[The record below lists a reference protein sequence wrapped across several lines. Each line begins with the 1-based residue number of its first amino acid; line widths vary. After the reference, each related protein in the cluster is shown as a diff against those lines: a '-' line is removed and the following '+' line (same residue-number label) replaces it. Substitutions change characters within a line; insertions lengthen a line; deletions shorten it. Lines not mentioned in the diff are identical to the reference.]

1 MDPDEISLEEDEII
15 SMPDLPPPPLLS
27 TEPILSP
34 EEIRQMMGFNA
45 KPGKGFGSSEQMK
58 PCFAWQNK
66 GKCTNGNLCQ
76 YSHDRPATGH
86 TTSTGNNDT
95 SNNANP
101 CHAFQRG
108 QCFRGN
114 ACRYSHQHAQGGTS
128 NARNTS
134 NTSNT
139 RNNRNSNAGSRNVLP
154 KEPMRTCFA
163 WQKNECSRGDSCRFS
178 HIGNGSN
185 GSSNGT
191 DTRSRAPPLISPGCL
206 DDPWSNLSGRTMA
219 EAQQY
224 QMSLM
229 PMLMSGGGNNKRG
242 RDGGGR
248 GRRGNNRGGGGGGG
262 RGRWQRRPQRR

>member
-15 SMPDLPPPPLLS
+15 SMPDLPPPPLLA

-58 PCFAWQNK
+58 PA
-66 GKCTNGNLCQ
+66 
-76 YSHDRPATGH
+76 
-86 TTSTGNNDT
+86 
-95 SNNANP
+95 
-101 CHAFQRG
+101 
-108 QCFRGN
+108 
-114 ACRYSHQHAQGGTS
+114 HQHAQGGTS

-154 KEPMRTCFA
+154 MRTCFA
-163 WQKNECSRGDSCRFS
+163 WQKNECSRGDSCRFI

-191 DTRSRAPPLISPGCL
+191 DTRSRAPPLISPGCF

-248 GRRGNNRGGGGGGG
+248 GRHGNKRGGGGGGG